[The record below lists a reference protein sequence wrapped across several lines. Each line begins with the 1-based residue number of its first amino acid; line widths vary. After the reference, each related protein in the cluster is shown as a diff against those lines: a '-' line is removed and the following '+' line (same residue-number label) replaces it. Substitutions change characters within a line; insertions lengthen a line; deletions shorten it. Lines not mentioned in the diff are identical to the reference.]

1 MHVVMKEVGVFA
13 HTLIIFMPG
22 LNARGLQS
30 KLLIIKPLKPGSK
43 YVAQLRATLRAAR
56 RVRVHNVC
64 LERQ

>member
-30 KLLIIKPLKPGSK
+30 KLLKACSHC
-43 YVAQLRATLRAAR
+43 TLNAHSIRFNA
-56 RVRVHNVC
+56 H
-64 LERQ
+64 